1 MLCFDVVGFHL
12 FEYAR
17 HFLTSC
23 KRLLGLSYECR
34 PGGILSISYHG
45 RSIMIRVGHIGIDLD
60 SMTAQ
65 LKVPQYIKADKVYQS
80 QAFYVRPII
89 SAIGNLS
96 PLAGLKPLLTIFRR
110 YVEQSRKRTKP
121 ILVLLINPPPFKT
134 PET

>member
-1 MLCFDVVGFHL
+1 MLCFDLVGFHL

-60 SMTAQ
+60 SMSS
-65 LKVPQYIKADKVYQS
+65 L
-80 QAFYVRPII
+80 I
-89 SAIGNLS
+89 SS
-96 PLAGLKPLLTIFRR
+96 P
-110 YVEQSRKRTKP
+110 
-121 ILVLLINPPPFKT
+121 
-134 PET
+134 